1 MKKFVILIP
10 VYNDWQSVFELLGK
24 IDFEISKWDSEV
36 SVLIVNDSSTEQR
49 PKIKSNYKKIKSL
62 KVINM
67 KKNQG
72 HARCNATGLKF
83 LTDKENFDY
92 VIIMDGDG
100 EDRPEEL
107 NLIYKKIN
115 ENPLKSITAIRV
127 KRSEGS
133 VFKFLYEC
141 HKLLTYVFTGRLIRF
156 GNYSCLPNTDVIK
169 LTKEASLWSSFSG
182 AVTKTISDRMTIPSV
197 RGSRYFGPSHM
208 NFINLIIHSFSII
221 AVFKN
226 TVLIR
231 SILFSIF
238 YLFFV
243 FSNLSLITLTPF
255 VIIFIFLFSIF
266 KLSARENIGELN
278 NSLEN
283 IYKIDD
289 LSDFCNR

>member
-107 NLIYKKIN
+107 NLIYKKIIFHRN
-115 ENPLKSITAIRV
+115 
-127 KRSEGS
+127 
-133 VFKFLYEC
+133 
-141 HKLLTYVFTGRLIRF
+141 
-156 GNYSCLPNTDVIK
+156 
-169 LTKEASLWSSFSG
+169 
-182 AVTKTISDRMTIPSV
+182 
-197 RGSRYFGPSHM
+197 
-208 NFINLIIHSFSII
+208 
-221 AVFKN
+221 
-226 TVLIR
+226 
-231 SILFSIF
+231 F
-238 YLFFV
+238 YLK
-243 FSNLSLITLTPF
+243 N
-255 VIIFIFLFSIF
+255 
-266 KLSARENIGELN
+266 
-278 NSLEN
+278 
-283 IYKIDD
+283 
-289 LSDFCNR
+289 